1 MSEGFD
7 IDPITNVFIRH
18 DDDDDDDNMNHWA
31 DKETDEGSYYV
42 GDSGADPRLVPTVYE
57 ILFLLGILAIVL
69 LCIGYCKIFCCQ
81 CKKEETKHSSSLP
94 QTHVINIRDDDEET
108 VTSIVSRNETI
119 DNIIDEFSLVDAD
132 DRRPLPPLLSN
143 KKALRKQQ
151 EQQQQYDHDIE
162 VPFVRT
168 ASKLT

>member
-7 IDPITNVFIRH
+7 IDPLTNVFIRH

-31 DKETDEGSYYV
+31 DKDDTDEGGYYV
-42 GDSGADPRLVPTVYE
+42 GDSESPPLIPTVYE

-94 QTHVINIRDDDEET
+94 QTHAINIRDDDEET
-108 VTSIVSRNETI
+108 VTSLVSRNETI
-119 DNIIDEFSLVDAD
+119 DNIIDEFSLVDAE
-132 DRRPLPPLLSN
+132 DRRPLPPLLSK

-151 EQQQQYDHDIE
+151 EQQQYAHDIE